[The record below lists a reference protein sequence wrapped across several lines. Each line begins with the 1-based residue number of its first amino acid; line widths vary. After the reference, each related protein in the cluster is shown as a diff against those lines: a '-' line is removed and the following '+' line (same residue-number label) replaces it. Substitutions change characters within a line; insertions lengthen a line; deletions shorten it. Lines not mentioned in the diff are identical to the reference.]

1 MYFEV
6 EHVFEAPIETV
17 EAAMFHPQYP
27 DFLLAHHEVLSG
39 LRPESVED
47 DGAQVRRRIHYA
59 PLPVFDH
66 LGPKKVPAHWFEF
79 IEESVWDKRQRKL
92 VFAHFPV
99 AQQVRERLTT
109 RGEIVLEEVTP
120 GRTRRRTR
128 TEITVQNL
136 PFMLKPFS
144 PVAEQLLSREARR
157 MLDAEARVLDQ
168 WLRTHAEA

>member
-17 EAAMFHPQYP
+17 EAAMFHPEYP
-27 DFLLAHHEVLSG
+27 EFLLAHHDVLSDIK
-39 LRPESVED
+39 PESVED
-47 DGAQVRRRIHYA
+47 DGAHVRRRIHYA
-59 PLPVFDH
+59 PLPAFEQ

-79 IEESVWDKRQRKL
+79 IEESVWDKQEHKL
-92 VFAHFPV
+92 VFSHSPIAR
-99 AQQVRERLTT
+99 QVRERLTT
-109 RGEIVLEEVTP
+109 RGEIVLEEVSP

-128 TEITVQNL
+128 TEIKVHNL

-144 PVAEQLLSREARR
+144 PVAEQLLGREARR

-168 WLRTHAEA
+168 WLRNQAEA

>member
-6 EHVFEAPIETV
+6 EHVFEAPIGIV
-17 EAAMFHPQYP
+17 EAAMFHPAYP
-27 DFLLAHHEVLSG
+27 GFLLAHHEVLSG
-39 LRPESVED
+39 VTPESVED

-59 PLPVFDH
+59 PLPAFDH

-79 IEESVWDKRQRKL
+79 IEESVWDKQERKL
-92 VFAHFPV
+92 VFSHLPIAH
-99 AQQVRERLTT
+99 QVRERLTT
-109 RGEIVLEEVTP
+109 RGEIVLEEVAP

-128 TEITVQNL
+128 TEIKVQNL

-144 PVAEQLLSREARR
+144 PVAEQLLGREARR

-168 WLRTHAEA
+168 WLRAQPEA

>member
-17 EAAMFHPQYP
+17 EAAMFHPEYAE
-27 DFLLAHHEVLSG
+27 FLLAHEVLSG
-39 LRPESVED
+39 VTPESVED

-59 PLPVFDH
+59 PVPAFEQ
-66 LGPKKVPAHWFEF
+66 LGPKKVPPHWFEF
-79 IEESVWDKRQRKL
+79 IEESVWDKHQHKL
-92 VFAHFPV
+92 VFSHLPI

-109 RGEIVLEEVTP
+109 RGELVLEEVAP

-128 TEITVQNL
+128 TEIKVQNL

-144 PVAEQLLSREARR
+144 PVAEQLLSREAKR
-157 MLDAEARVLDQ
+157 MLDAEARALNAWIKTQ
-168 WLRTHAEA
+168 GAAA

>member
-17 EAAMFHPQYP
+17 EAAMFHPEYP
-27 DFLLAHHEVLSG
+27 DFLRAHHEVLSSVK
-39 LRPESVED
+39 LESVED
-47 DGAQVRRRIHYA
+47 DGAQVRRRVHYA
-59 PLPVFDH
+59 PLPAFEH

-79 IEESVWDKRQRKL
+79 IDESVWDKHQRKL
-92 VFAHFPV
+92 VFSHQPV

-109 RGEIVLEEVTP
+109 RGEIVLEEVAP

-128 TEITVQNL
+128 TEIKVQNL

-144 PVAEQLLSREARR
+144 PVAEQLLSREAKR

-168 WLRTHAEA
+168 WLREHDA